1 MGSASPRTCFF
12 FKCCQVPRFLDSTHI
27 TRLALRGFVAWA
39 CSFEPVPSE
48 RLGERSHHY
57 YRQSMGHPSPPRR
70 PGGTQPTPRRSQRPS
85 GALSPSVP
93 TTRGPGGARAG
104 GNQKLDPPPGPGYL
118 SIPPAAPFRPTHAGP
133 RLRLFFDSGPPAQL
147 TGTGLHT
154 PWACDRLGL
163 TSAPDCGCPS
173 IPGLRPS

>member
-1 MGSASPRTCFF
+1 MGS
-12 FKCCQVPRFLDSTHI
+12 
-27 TRLALRGFVAWA
+27 
-39 CSFEPVPSE
+39 
-48 RLGERSHHY
+48 
-57 YRQSMGHPSPPRR
+57 SPPPHMFSNAAKSRGSR
-70 PGGTQPTPRRSQRPS
+70 TQRTALVSPFGVCSVGLFVRTSSLWARFARTTITGNRWATRCPPAGRAASSRTPRRSQRSS

-133 RLRLFFDSGPPAQL
+133 RLRLSFDSGPPAQL

-154 PWACDRLGL
+154 PWAWDRLGP
-163 TSAPDCGCPS
+163 TSAHDCGCPS